1 MPESAQHF
9 LLVQKIIQHVREEY
23 RALSALALVD
33 DCSKS
38 LFAEKPPNIFG
49 SVPDVFGI
57 DTPHTVTIIGEAKTD
72 GDLNTLRSKAQIKA
86 FYDFLSYQSGGN
98 LILAVPPSSLASA
111 RTMLKKLSRANERGA
126 VNVTVL
132 VG

>member
-9 LLVQKIIQHVREEY
+9 HLVQRILSHVREEY

-38 LFAEKPPNIFG
+38 LFAERPPNIFG

-72 GDLNTLRSKAQIKA
+72 ADLGTLRSKAQIRA
-86 FYDFLSYQSGGN
+86 FHEYLSYQAGGS
-98 LILAVPPSSLASA
+98 LILAVPPNSLASA
-111 RTMLKKLSRANERGA
+111 RAMVKKLSRANERAA

>member
-9 LLVQKIIQHVREEY
+9 QLVQKILLHVREEFK
-23 RALSALALVD
+23 ALTALALVD

-57 DTPHTVTIIGEAKTD
+57 DAPHTVTIIGEAKTEK
-72 GDLNTLRSKAQIKA
+72 DLSTLRSKAQIKA
-86 FYDFLSYQSGGN
+86 FYEYLSYQTGGN
-98 LILAVPPSSLASA
+98 LILAVPPNSLVSA
-111 RTMLKKLSRANERGA
+111 KTFVKRLSHENDRAA